1 MLEKRP
7 ILVRE
12 KNLSIPQGQLK
23 IKINL
28 EGSTILVEKE
38 KILPSK
44 RAQNSWT
51 EKYPRG
57 SIICKGNKKIFQ
69 GPSRTY
75 KNQNT
80 NLKINLEERLIIC

>member
-1 MLEKRP
+1 MAGVTSPPPRICKNMLEKRP

-44 RAQNSWT
+44 RAQNS
-51 EKYPRG
+51 
-57 SIICKGNKKIFQ
+57 
-69 GPSRTY
+69 
-75 KNQNT
+75 
-80 NLKINLEERLIIC
+80 